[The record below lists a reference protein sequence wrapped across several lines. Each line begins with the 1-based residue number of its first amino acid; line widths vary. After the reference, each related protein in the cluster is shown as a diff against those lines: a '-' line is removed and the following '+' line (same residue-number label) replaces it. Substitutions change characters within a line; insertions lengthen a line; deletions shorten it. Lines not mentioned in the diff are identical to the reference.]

1 MNLESE
7 RQYWQKFYE
16 NHNFKD
22 KVDIPEIHLEDK
34 EIKEIEHLIEQGFI
48 DKCAII
54 PEHLTYQ
61 ELEPEM
67 TKGYKE
73 TYQGDNFQEDGSFA
87 ILDKLEPIKQP
98 TVVWKKW
105 KEISLT
111 EEWSEYQDT
120 PTQKDRIVPPP
131 GGKVEVIYENGAYF
145 ELKDTSSGDKYE
157 AIDVQIRGR
166 FKLKGIRGTKASIWI
181 GRIV

>member
-1 MNLESE
+1 MAHKSQDQKLRKIQFQTPKIIKIIIWGVIGFLVVLMIGWQFVLWWRLETAKAAAVAL
-7 RQYWQKFYE
+7 QPQA
-16 NHNFKD
+16 
-22 KVDIPEIHLEDK
+22 
-34 EIKEIEHLIEQGFI
+34 
-48 DKCAII
+48 AI
-54 PEHLTYQ
+54 
-61 ELEPEM
+61 
-67 TKGYKE
+67 
-73 TYQGDNFQEDGSFA
+73 
-87 ILDKLEPIKQP
+87 EPIKQP